1 MREDVTLQASG
12 TVGISQAIGTD
23 IAVITNPGPG
33 RWKVWGTARHTL
45 ADGCRLLIGAT
56 TLLATISSAAT
67 EAAPFGPVVVDVLN
81 ATDDF
86 ILELSLATGGSDT
99 ASGTLYAQK
108 LNQ

>member
-1 MREDVTLQASG
+1 MREDITLQASG

-33 RWKVWGTARHTL
+33 RWKVWGT
-45 ADGCRLLIGAT
+45 DGCRLLIGAT

-67 EAAPFGPVVVDVLN
+67 EAAPFGPVIVDVLN